1 MSVSVVLFTLAAGFL
16 LALYGVFSVARYVGE
31 QTGDLIRN
39 KTAPRRELLL
49 RRAKKE
55 EEEHGATFGGVPVT
69 NSKREDSSV
78 NDSGIKVDHTWDGVV
93 GFFHPFW

>member
-16 LALYGVFSVARYVGE
+16 LAIYGVFRVARYVGE

-55 EEEHGATFGGVPVT
+55 EEELGATSGGVPVPG
-69 NSKREDSSV
+69 SEKEDSSV
-78 NDSGIKVDHTWDGVV
+78 NEGGIKVDHTWDGVV